1 MKISNAS
8 LDCWLWAGIL
18 RPDYSDYQ
26 HHHWD
31 LSPSPNI
38 DHTINYSNYIWT
50 LDSNGRDSSGRWA
63 VNHGSLPSKYS
74 VSVNSSGK
82 VVLKQTV
89 PYGTNVF
96 QSTGTSSAVV
106 HPVPELGWPSLTWDP
121 NLTTPTTINFSNG
134 NPPFEHIFFRFVLN
148 RGFIEDIEEFFG
160 SGGEDYT
167 TKTQYYQKPA
177 GVGATAWWQWAISL
191 A

>member
-50 LDSNGRDSSGRWA
+50 LDSNGRDTIRPMGRESWL
-63 VNHGSLPSKYS
+63 S
-74 VSVNSSGK
+74 
-82 VVLKQTV
+82 TV
-89 PYGTNVF
+89 
-96 QSTGTSSAVV
+96 
-106 HPVPELGWPSLTWDP
+106 E
-121 NLTTPTTINFSNG
+121 I
-134 NPPFEHIFFRFVLN
+134 
-148 RGFIEDIEEFFG
+148 
-160 SGGEDYT
+160 
-167 TKTQYYQKPA
+167 
-177 GVGATAWWQWAISL
+177 
-191 A
+191 